1 MEVAMAMG
9 WWIWLVLGLL
19 LVVGEAL
26 MPTDFFLMFFG
37 FGALTA
43 AVTTALGLTP
53 GAISQSV
60 VFALVAMVSL
70 LTLRGRLRNLLHRD
84 MPSRPVD
91 SLVGEIAT
99 TVDEIPA
106 HGIGK
111 VMLRGSPWNAR
122 NANYAEIAKAT
133 RVRVEKVEGIT
144 LVVRELGALDGIE
157 DLI

>member
-9 WWIWLVLGLL
+9 WWIWLVLGLML
-19 LVVGEAL
+19 IVGEML

-37 FGALTA
+37 VGALA
-43 AVTTALGLTP
+43 ASVTTALGLTP

-60 VFALVAMVSL
+60 VFVLVAVVSL

-84 MPSRPVD
+84 TPNRGVD

-99 TVDEIPA
+99 AVDEIPA
-106 HGIGK
+106 QGMGK
-111 VMLRGSPWNAR
+111 VILRGSPWNAH
-122 NANYAEIAKAT
+122 NAYPDAIGKEA

-144 LVVRELGALDGIE
+144 LVVRALGPSDMRI
-157 DLI
+157 

>member
-1 MEVAMAMG
+1 MEVTMALG

-19 LVVGEAL
+19 LIVGEAL

-37 FGALTA
+37 VGALAA

-60 VFALVAMVSL
+60 VFVLVALVTL
-70 LTLRGRLRNLLHRD
+70 LTLRDRLRNLLHRD
-84 MPSRPVD
+84 TPTRPVD

-99 TVDEIPA
+99 AAGEIPA
-106 HGIGK
+106 HGAGK

-122 NANYAEIAKAT
+122 NPNPSRIDKDQ
-133 RVRVEKVEGIT
+133 RVRVEKLEGIT
-144 LVVRELGALDGIE
+144 LVVRALELE
-157 DLI
+157 DKTGGSI